1 VGPQIEVEKVFNI
14 ANIYTNLR
22 HSHLG
27 MDNFEILISIYKN
40 WLDDAHVGGFP
51 SSMEKFMKMEEALI
65 DENEDVIASFK
76 LLDMNESN
84 YRV

>member
-1 VGPQIEVEKVFNI
+1 
-14 ANIYTNLR
+14 
-22 HSHLG
+22 
-27 MDNFEILISIYKN
+27 MDTFEMLISIYKN

-51 SSMEKFMKMEEALI
+51 SSMKKFMKMEVALI
-65 DENEDVIASFK
+65 DENEDVIASFN

>member
-1 VGPQIEVEKVFNI
+1 
-14 ANIYTNLR
+14 
-22 HSHLG
+22 
-27 MDNFEILISIYKN
+27 MDNFEMLISFYKN
-40 WLDDAHVGGFP
+40 WLDHAHVDGFP

-84 YRV
+84 NRI